1 MVAFMWNNF
10 VTVFLML
17 ILVTFAIVYI
27 GERLVFYAEKLAVG
41 IGISGGLVG
50 YILVAAVTSIPEVV
64 STFIAAADGLPSMA
78 SGNIFGSNAANI
90 ALLAMI
96 VIGASAKLTRLSWE
110 SWSGIT
116 ASLLMVAVVAIL
128 YLMAFRGTYMPSK
141 LSFALWPLII
151 YTGLMYLNFT
161 LIKKE
166 GLPPKEEGQ
175 GGIQGFS
182 VFSLLIVGC
191 AWLLVTLCTRMTE
204 LPFPGLGKPLGEQFV
219 GTLVLAVSTSVP
231 ELVTTSSMVRRG
243 LTDMAYGNIFGSNVF
258 NLMIFCWAPMFAAS
272 SAGVFLQSIPIT
284 LIYTVLA
291 IVLFSA
297 MMALAT
303 LMSSKKAQM
312 ATMVGIV
319 VLWAGSLALVF

>member
-1 MVAFMWNNF
+1 MVAFVWNNF
-10 VTVFLML
+10 VTIFFML
-17 ILVTFAIVYI
+17 ILVTLAIVYI

-64 STFIAAADGLPSMA
+64 STFIAASDGLPSMA
-78 SGNIFGSNAANI
+78 SGNIFGSNAANV

-116 ASLLMVAVVAIL
+116 ASLLMVAVVTII

-151 YTGLMYLNFT
+151 YIGLMYLNFT

-166 GLPPKEEGQ
+166 GLLPKEEGQ
-175 GGIQGFS
+175 GGVAGFS
-182 VFSLLIVGC
+182 LFSLLIVGC
-191 AWLLVTLCTRMTE
+191 SWLLVTLCTRMTE

-231 ELVTTSSMVRRG
+231 ELVTTNSMVRRG

-258 NLMIFCWAPMFAAS
+258 NLMIFCWAPMFAAT

-291 IVLFSA
+291 IILFST